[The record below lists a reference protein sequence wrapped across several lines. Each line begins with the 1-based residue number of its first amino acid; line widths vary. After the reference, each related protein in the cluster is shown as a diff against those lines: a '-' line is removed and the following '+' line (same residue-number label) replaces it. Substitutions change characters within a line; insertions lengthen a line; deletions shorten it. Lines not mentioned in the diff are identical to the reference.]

1 MNSILSVCTLVDSM
15 KLTVTRV
22 YVGSLM
28 TSLEMAGVSL
38 TLLKVLPDWEQL
50 LGENHCCR
58 TSLVYSS
65 GCACRFRQSSK
76 KQQFAAQSTQI
87 FLAGSHEVRIH
98 IHIVLFYSM

>member
-15 KLTVTRV
+15 KLSVTRV

-28 TSLEMAGVSL
+28 TSLQMAGVSL

-50 LGENHCCR
+50 LGENYCCG

-65 GCACRFRQSSK
+65 SAHADSGSLAKSSSLKLRAFNIFSRLSRSSHTHTDCA
-76 KQQFAAQSTQI
+76 
-87 FLAGSHEVRIH
+87 L
-98 IHIVLFYSM
+98 L